1 MKPLEGIRILD
12 LSAVISGPFST
23 ALLADQGAEVIKV
36 ETPGGDLARRV
47 GPAKEDMS
55 AAFISCNRGKRSI
68 VLDLKKEAACEV
80 LRDLIRK
87 ADALVENFR
96 PGALQR
102 LGFSQEVLDALNPNL
117 VTVSITGY
125 GQDGPYAEGRV
136 YDAVIQAVS
145 GMCASHRE
153 RGSNEPMLTATLLV
167 DKLTGLTASQA
178 ITAGLLARMRTG
190 KGLRVEVS
198 MLDAALAFQW
208 LDGMYNHSFMDEP
221 PEAMPRV
228 GATMRPYKTRNG
240 YVAIMSPQQD
250 EFVAMCKGF
259 GAPEVA
265 QDPRFASQ
273 QSRGRHGPQ
282 IREIFEPLAAQ
293 QDTDECV
300 ARMRATGTPI
310 GKVNEHDDVL
320 VDPQV
325 VHNGSVIAVEHEGI
339 GRVRVARS
347 AARFPGDHPP
357 RIQPAPRLAEHTREV
372 LEELG
377 YGEERIRQLIDTGA
391 AQLRSDSA

>member
-23 ALLADQGAEVIKV
+23 AMLADQGAEVIKV
-36 ETPGGDLARRV
+36 EAPEGDLARRV
-47 GPAKEDMS
+47 GPAKQEMS

-68 VLDLKKEAACEV
+68 VLDLKKESAREV
-80 LRDLIRK
+80 LRDLVRK

-96 PGALQR
+96 PGAMQR
-102 LGFSQEVLDALNPNL
+102 LGFGQDVLDALNPNL

-190 KGLRVEVS
+190 KGLRIEVS

-208 LDGMYNHSFMDEP
+208 LDGMYNHSFMDDP
-221 PEAMPRV
+221 PEPMPRV

-265 QDPRFASQ
+265 QDPRFATQ

-282 IREIFEPLAAQ
+282 IREIFEPLAAE

-300 ARMRATGTPI
+300 ARMRAAGTPI

-320 VDPQV
+320 SDPQV
-325 VHNGSVIAVEHEGI
+325 VHNGSVLTLDQGEI

-347 AARFPGDHPP
+347 AARFPQDHPP
-357 RIQPAPRLAEHTREV
+357 QLNPAPRLGQHTLEV
-372 LEELG
+372 LRELG
-377 YGEERIRQLIDTGA
+377 YDDERIRTLIEAGA
-391 AQLRSDSA
+391 AKPRSDTP

>member
-23 ALLADQGAEVIKV
+23 ALLADQGAQVIKV
-36 ETPGGDLARRV
+36 ETPGGDLARRI
-47 GPAKEDMS
+47 GPAKQDLS
-55 AAFISCNRGKRSI
+55 ATFVSCNRGKRSI
-68 VLDLKKEAACEV
+68 VLDLKKEAAREV
-80 LRDLIRK
+80 LRDLIRQS
-87 ADALVENFR
+87 DALVENFR
-96 PGALQR
+96 PGAMQR
-102 LGFSQEVLDALNPNL
+102 LGFGQDVLDALNPDL
-117 VTVSITGY
+117 VTVSITGF

-153 RGSNEPMLTATLLV
+153 RGTNEPGLTATLVV

-198 MLDAALAFQW
+198 MLDAALSFQW
-208 LDGMYNHSFMDEP
+208 LDAMYNHSFMDDP
-221 PEAMPRV
+221 PDPMPRV
-228 GATMRPYKTRNG
+228 GATTRPYKTRDG

-265 QDPRFASQ
+265 NDPRFATQ

-300 ARMRATGTPI
+300 ARMRAAGTPI

-325 VHNGSVIAVEHEGI
+325 VHNGSIIALDHGEI

-347 AARFPGDHPP
+347 AARFPGDSPL
-357 RIQPAPRLAEHTREV
+357 QLSPAPRLGEHTREV
-372 LEELG
+372 LEGLG
-377 YGEERIRQLIDTGA
+377 YDETRIQALLEAGA
-391 AQLRSDSA
+391 AQLPEKA

>member
-23 ALLADQGAEVIKV
+23 ALLADQGARVTKV
-36 ETPGGDLARRV
+36 ETPGGDLARRI
-47 GPAKEDMS
+47 GPAKQDLS
-55 AAFISCNRGKRSI
+55 ATFVSCNRGKRSI
-68 VLDLKKEAACEV
+68 VLDLKKEAAREV
-80 LRDLIRK
+80 LRDLIRQS
-87 ADALVENFR
+87 DALVENFR
-96 PGALQR
+96 PGAMQR
-102 LGFSQEVLDALNPNL
+102 LGFGQDVLDALNPNL
-117 VTVSITGY
+117 VTVSITGF

-153 RGSNEPMLTATLLV
+153 RGTNEPGLTATLVV

-198 MLDAALAFQW
+198 MLDAALSFQW
-208 LDGMYNHSFMDEP
+208 LDGMYNHSFMDDP
-221 PEAMPRV
+221 PDPMPRV
-228 GATMRPYKTRNG
+228 GATTRPYKTRNG

-265 QDPRFASQ
+265 NDPRFATQ

-300 ARMRATGTPI
+300 ARMRAAGTPI

-325 VHNGSVIAVEHEGI
+325 VHNGSIIALDHGEI
-339 GRVRVARS
+339 GRVRVARG
-347 AARFPGDHPP
+347 AARFPGDSPL
-357 RIQPAPRLAEHTREV
+357 QLSPAPRLGEHTREV

-377 YGEERIRQLIDTGA
+377 YDEARIQALVKAGA
-391 AQLRSDSA
+391 AQLRTEA